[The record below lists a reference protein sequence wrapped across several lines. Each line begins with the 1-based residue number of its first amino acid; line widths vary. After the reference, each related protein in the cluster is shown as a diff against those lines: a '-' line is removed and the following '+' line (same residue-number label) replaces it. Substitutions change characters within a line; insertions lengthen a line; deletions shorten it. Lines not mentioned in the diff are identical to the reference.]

1 MSNYSE
7 ITSIANSIL
16 KKYDLCD
23 QCLGRLFSKQLHLS
37 SNKFLGKKLKKN
49 YTSKGKCYVC
59 KYLFSNLDYFLKLML
74 DLSSNYEFQ
83 TYGVGIIIKPS
94 IVDRDDFIRSKYKL
108 KGIDSIKTD
117 IAKELI
123 KLFTKKTQKTL
134 DSFDPEIT
142 FTVNLK
148 DESCQL
154 HSKSIT
160 IFGKYIKSERGY
172 AQKQTSCDNCSG
184 TGCRV
189 CDFHG
194 ISEFESIEGI
204 ISKLIFKKFGG
215 TTTKFTWIG
224 GEDKSSLVLGNGR
237 PFFVKI
243 KNPSKRKSKL
253 SDEKFDSVSV
263 FNLKLVD
270 TFPKKPLNFY
280 SRIKIKIS
288 AKLQINSKKLKK
300 LKDLTTCPIVIY
312 EKSGKRYEK
321 KIFDLKYKKN
331 STNLFTII
339 MSAEG
344 GFPIK
349 RFVIGDDVSPN
360 ISSLLDNSCVAQEFD
375 FLNIVLK

>member
-7 ITSIANSIL
+7 ITSITNSIL

-37 SNKFLGKKLKKN
+37 SNKRLGRKLKKK
-49 YTSKGKCYVC
+49 YISKSKCYVC
-59 KYLFSNLDYFLKLML
+59 KNLFCNLDYFLKSML
-74 DLSSNYEFQ
+74 DISSNYEFQ
-83 TYGVGIIIKPS
+83 TYGVGIMIKPS
-94 IVDRDDFIRSKYKL
+94 IVDRDDFIRSKYHL
-108 KGIDSIKTD
+108 RGIDSIKTD
-117 IAKELI
+117 VAKELI

-160 IFGKYIKSERGY
+160 LFGKYVKSKRGY
-172 AQKQTSCDNCSG
+172 AQKQQSCGNCSG
-184 TGCRV
+184 MGCRV

-194 ISEFESIEGI
+194 ISEFESIEGV
-204 ISKLIFKKFGG
+204 ISKLLFKKFGG
-215 TTTKFTWIG
+215 TTAKFTWIG
-224 GEDKSSLVLGNGR
+224 GEDKSSLVLGSGR

-243 KNPSKRKSKL
+243 KNPSKRKSTL
-253 SDEKFDSVSV
+253 SDEKFDSVSI

-288 AKLQINSKKLKK
+288 TKSQINSKKLKK
-300 LKDLTTCPIVIY
+300 LKDLTNCPIVIY

-321 KIFDLKYKKN
+321 NIFDLKYKKN
-331 STNLFTII
+331 SNNLFTII

-344 GFPIK
+344 GFPVK
-349 RFVIGDDVSPN
+349 KFVIGDDISPN

-375 FLNIVLK
+375 FLDILLK

>member
-7 ITSIANSIL
+7 ITSITNSIL

-59 KYLFSNLDYFLKLML
+59 KDLFSNLDYFLKLML

>member
-7 ITSIANSIL
+7 ITSIVNSIL

-49 YTSKGKCYVC
+49 YISKSKCYVC
-59 KYLFSNLDYFLKLML
+59 KDLFCNLDHFLKLML

-123 KLFTKKTQKTL
+123 KLFTKKTQNTL

-142 FTVNLK
+142 FIINLK

-160 IFGKYIKSERGY
+160 IFGKYVKSERGY
-172 AQKQTSCDNCSG
+172 AQKQTICDNCSG

-253 SDEKFDSVSV
+253 FDEKFNSVSV

-288 AKLQINSKKLKK
+288 TELQINSKKLQK

-375 FLNIVLK
+375 FLDIILK

>member
-23 QCLGRLFSKQLHLS
+23 QCLGRLFSKQLQLS
-37 SNKFLGKKLKKN
+37 SNKLLGRKLKKK
-49 YTSKGKCYVC
+49 YISKSKCYVC
-59 KYLFSNLDYFLKLML
+59 KNLFCNLDYFLKSML
-74 DLSSNYEFQ
+74 DISSNYEFQ
-83 TYGVGIIIKPS
+83 TYSVGIMIKPS
-94 IVDRDDFIRSKYKL
+94 IVDRDDFIRSKYHL
-108 KGIDSIKTD
+108 KGIDSVKTD
-117 IAKELI
+117 VAKELI
-123 KLFTKKTQKTL
+123 KLFTKKTQKLL

-142 FTVNLK
+142 FTINLK
-148 DESCQL
+148 DELCQL
-154 HSKSIT
+154 HSKSI
-160 IFGKYIKSERGY
+160 ILFGKYVKSKRGY
-172 AQKQTSCDNCSG
+172 AQKQQSCGNCSG
-184 TGCRV
+184 MGCRV

-194 ISEFESIEGI
+194 ISEFESVEGI
-204 ISKLIFKKFGG
+204 ISKLLFKKFGG

-224 GEDKSSLVLGNGR
+224 GEDKSSLVLGSGR

-243 KNPSKRKSKL
+243 KNPSKRKSTL
-253 SDEKFDSVSV
+253 ADEKFDSVSI

-288 AKLQINSKKLKK
+288 TKSQINSKKLKK
-300 LKDLTTCPIVIY
+300 LKDLTNCPIVIY

-321 KIFDLKYKKN
+321 NIFDLKYKKN
-331 STNLFTII
+331 SNNLFTII

-349 RFVIGDDVSPN
+349 KFVIGDDMSPN

-375 FLNIVLK
+375 FLDILLK

>member
-59 KYLFSNLDYFLKLML
+59 KDLFSNLDYFLKLML

-154 HSKSIT
+154 HSKSII

>member
-7 ITSIANSIL
+7 ITSIVNSIL

-49 YTSKGKCYVC
+49 YISKSKCYVC
-59 KYLFSNLDYFLKLML
+59 KDLFCNLDHFLKLML

-160 IFGKYIKSERGY
+160 IFGKYVKSKRGY
-172 AQKQTSCDNCSG
+172 GQKQTSCDNCSG

-288 AKLQINSKKLKK
+288 TELQINSKKLQK

-375 FLNIVLK
+375 FLDIVLK

>member
-7 ITSIANSIL
+7 ITSIVNSIL

-49 YTSKGKCYVC
+49 YISKSKCYVC
-59 KYLFSNLDYFLKLML
+59 KDLFCNLDHFLKLML

-160 IFGKYIKSERGY
+160 IFGKYVKSERGY

-184 TGCRV
+184 MGCRV

-204 ISKLIFKKFGG
+204 ISKLLFKKFGG

-253 SDEKFDSVSV
+253 SDEKFNSVSV

-288 AKLQINSKKLKK
+288 TELQINSKKLQK

-375 FLNIVLK
+375 FLDIVLK

>member
-7 ITSIANSIL
+7 ITSITNSIL

-23 QCLGRLFSKQLHLS
+23 QCLGRLFSKQLQLS
-37 SNKFLGKKLKKN
+37 SNKLLGRKLKKK
-49 YTSKGKCYVC
+49 YISKSKCYVC
-59 KYLFSNLDYFLKLML
+59 KNLFCNLDYFLKSML
-74 DLSSNYEFQ
+74 DISSNYEFQ
-83 TYGVGIIIKPS
+83 TYSVGIMIKPS
-94 IVDRDDFIRSKYKL
+94 IVDRDDFIRSKYHL
-108 KGIDSIKTD
+108 KGIDSVKTD
-117 IAKELI
+117 VAKELI
-123 KLFTKKTQKTL
+123 KLFTKKTQKLL

-142 FTVNLK
+142 FTINLK
-148 DESCQL
+148 DELCQL
-154 HSKSIT
+154 HSKSI
-160 IFGKYIKSERGY
+160 ILFGKYVKSKRGY
-172 AQKQTSCDNCSG
+172 AQKQQSCGNCSG
-184 TGCRV
+184 MGCRV

-194 ISEFESIEGI
+194 ISEFESVEGI
-204 ISKLIFKKFGG
+204 ISKLLFKKFGG

-224 GEDKSSLVLGNGR
+224 GEDKSSLVLGSGR

-243 KNPSKRKSKL
+243 KNPSKRKSTL
-253 SDEKFDSVSV
+253 ADEKFDSVSI

-288 AKLQINSKKLKK
+288 TKSQINSKKLKK

-331 STNLFTII
+331 SNNLFTII

-349 RFVIGDDVSPN
+349 KFVIGDDMSPN

-375 FLNIVLK
+375 FLDILLK

>member
-7 ITSIANSIL
+7 ITSITNSIL

-37 SNKFLGKKLKKN
+37 SNKRLGRKLKKK
-49 YTSKGKCYVC
+49 YISKSKCYVC
-59 KYLFSNLDYFLKLML
+59 KNLFCNLDYFLKSML
-74 DLSSNYEFQ
+74 DISSNYEFQ
-83 TYGVGIIIKPS
+83 TYGVGIMIKPS
-94 IVDRDDFIRSKYKL
+94 IVDRDDFIRSKYHL
-108 KGIDSIKTD
+108 RGIDSIKTD
-117 IAKELI
+117 VAKELI

-160 IFGKYIKSERGY
+160 LFGKYVKSKRGY
-172 AQKQTSCDNCSG
+172 AQKQQSCGNCSG
-184 TGCRV
+184 MGCRV

-194 ISEFESIEGI
+194 ISEFESIEGV
-204 ISKLIFKKFGG
+204 ISKLLFKKFGG

-224 GEDKSSLVLGNGR
+224 GEDKSSLVLGSGR

-243 KNPSKRKSKL
+243 KNPSKRKSTL
-253 SDEKFDSVSV
+253 SDEKFDSVSI

-288 AKLQINSKKLKK
+288 TKSQINSKKLKK
-300 LKDLTTCPIVIY
+300 LKDLTNCPIVIY

-321 KIFDLKYKKN
+321 NIFDLKYKKN
-331 STNLFTII
+331 SNNLFTII

-344 GFPIK
+344 GFPVK
-349 RFVIGDDVSPN
+349 KFVIGDDISPN

-375 FLNIVLK
+375 FLDILLK

>member
-23 QCLGRLFSKQLHLS
+23 QCLGRLFSKQLQLS
-37 SNKFLGKKLKKN
+37 SNKLLGRKLKKK
-49 YTSKGKCYVC
+49 YISKSKCYVC
-59 KYLFSNLDYFLKLML
+59 KNLFCNLDYFLKSML
-74 DLSSNYEFQ
+74 DISSNYEFQ
-83 TYGVGIIIKPS
+83 TYSVGIMIKPS
-94 IVDRDDFIRSKYKL
+94 IVDRDDFIRSKYHL
-108 KGIDSIKTD
+108 KGIDSVKTD
-117 IAKELI
+117 VAKELI
-123 KLFTKKTQKTL
+123 KLFTKKTQKLL

-142 FTVNLK
+142 FTINLK
-148 DESCQL
+148 DELCQL
-154 HSKSIT
+154 HSKSI
-160 IFGKYIKSERGY
+160 ILFGKYVKSKRGY
-172 AQKQTSCDNCSG
+172 AQKQQSCGNCSG
-184 TGCRV
+184 MGCRV

-194 ISEFESIEGI
+194 ISEFESVEGI
-204 ISKLIFKKFGG
+204 ISKLLFKKFGG

-224 GEDKSSLVLGNGR
+224 GEDKSSLVLGSGR

-243 KNPSKRKSKL
+243 KNPSKRKSTL
-253 SDEKFDSVSV
+253 ADEKFDSVSI

-288 AKLQINSKKLKK
+288 TKSQINSKKLKK

-331 STNLFTII
+331 SNNLFTII

-344 GFPIK
+344 GFPVK
-349 RFVIGDDVSPN
+349 KFVIGDDISPN

-375 FLNIVLK
+375 FLDILLK

>member
-7 ITSIANSIL
+7 ITSITNSIL

-37 SNKFLGKKLKKN
+37 SNKRLGRKLKKK
-49 YTSKGKCYVC
+49 YISKSKCYVC
-59 KYLFSNLDYFLKLML
+59 KNLFCNLDYFLKSML
-74 DLSSNYEFQ
+74 DISSNYEFQ
-83 TYGVGIIIKPS
+83 TYGVGIMIKPS
-94 IVDRDDFIRSKYKL
+94 IVDRDDFIRSKYHL
-108 KGIDSIKTD
+108 RGIDSIKTD
-117 IAKELI
+117 VAKELI

-160 IFGKYIKSERGY
+160 LFGKYVKSKRGY
-172 AQKQTSCDNCSG
+172 AQKQQSCGNCSG
-184 TGCRV
+184 MGCRV

-204 ISKLIFKKFGG
+204 ISKLLFKKFGG

-224 GEDKSSLVLGNGR
+224 GEDKSSLVLGSGR

-243 KNPSKRKSKL
+243 KNPSKRKSTL
-253 SDEKFDSVSV
+253 SDEKFDSVSI

-288 AKLQINSKKLKK
+288 TKSQINSKKLKK
-300 LKDLTTCPIVIY
+300 LKDLTNCPIVIY

-331 STNLFTII
+331 SNNLFTII

-344 GFPIK
+344 GFPVK
-349 RFVIGDDVSPN
+349 KFVIGDDISPN

-375 FLNIVLK
+375 FLDILLK

>member
-7 ITSIANSIL
+7 ITSITNSIL

-23 QCLGRLFSKQLHLS
+23 QCLGRLFSKQLQLS
-37 SNKFLGKKLKKN
+37 SNKLLGRKLKKK
-49 YTSKGKCYVC
+49 YISKSKCYVC
-59 KYLFSNLDYFLKLML
+59 KNLFCNLDYFLKSML
-74 DLSSNYEFQ
+74 DISSNYEFQ
-83 TYGVGIIIKPS
+83 TYSVGIMIKPS
-94 IVDRDDFIRSKYKL
+94 IVDRDDFIRSKYHL
-108 KGIDSIKTD
+108 KGIDSVKTD
-117 IAKELI
+117 VAKELI
-123 KLFTKKTQKTL
+123 KLFTKKTQKLL

-142 FTVNLK
+142 FTINLK
-148 DESCQL
+148 DELCQL
-154 HSKSIT
+154 HSKSI
-160 IFGKYIKSERGY
+160 ILFGKYVKSKRGY
-172 AQKQTSCDNCSG
+172 AQKQQSCGNCSG
-184 TGCRV
+184 MGCRV

-194 ISEFESIEGI
+194 ISEFESVEGI
-204 ISKLIFKKFGG
+204 ISKLLFKKFGG

-224 GEDKSSLVLGNGR
+224 GEDKSSLVLGSGR

-243 KNPSKRKSKL
+243 KNPSKRKSTL
-253 SDEKFDSVSV
+253 ADEKFDSVSI

-288 AKLQINSKKLKK
+288 TKSQINSKKLKK

-331 STNLFTII
+331 SNNLFTII

-344 GFPIK
+344 GFPVK
-349 RFVIGDDVSPN
+349 KFVIGDDISPN

-375 FLNIVLK
+375 FLDILLK

>member
-7 ITSIANSIL
+7 ITSIVNSIL

-49 YTSKGKCYVC
+49 YISKSKCYVC
-59 KYLFSNLDYFLKLML
+59 KDLFCNLDHFLKLML

-160 IFGKYIKSERGY
+160 IFGKYVKSERGY
-172 AQKQTSCDNCSG
+172 GQKQTSCDNCSG
-184 TGCRV
+184 IGCRV

-253 SDEKFDSVSV
+253 FDEKFNSVSV

-288 AKLQINSKKLKK
+288 TELQINSKKLQK

-375 FLNIVLK
+375 FLDIVLK

>member
-49 YTSKGKCYVC
+49 YASKGKCYVC
-59 KYLFSNLDYFLKLML
+59 KDLFSNLDYFLKLML

-253 SDEKFDSVSV
+253 LDEKFDSVSV

>member
-23 QCLGRLFSKQLHLS
+23 QCLGRLFSKQLQLS
-37 SNKFLGKKLKKN
+37 SNKLLGRKLKKK
-49 YTSKGKCYVC
+49 YISKSKCYVC
-59 KYLFSNLDYFLKLML
+59 KNLFCNLDYFLKSML
-74 DLSSNYEFQ
+74 DISSNYEFQ
-83 TYGVGIIIKPS
+83 TYSVGIMIKPS
-94 IVDRDDFIRSKYKL
+94 IVDRDDFIRSKYHL
-108 KGIDSIKTD
+108 KGIDSVKTD
-117 IAKELI
+117 VAKELI
-123 KLFTKKTQKTL
+123 KLFTKKTQKLL

-142 FTVNLK
+142 FTINLK
-148 DESCQL
+148 DELCQL
-154 HSKSIT
+154 HSKSI
-160 IFGKYIKSERGY
+160 ILFGKYVKSKRGY
-172 AQKQTSCDNCSG
+172 AQKQQSCGNCSG
-184 TGCRV
+184 MGCRV

-194 ISEFESIEGI
+194 ISEFESVEGI
-204 ISKLIFKKFGG
+204 ISKLLFKKFGG

-224 GEDKSSLVLGNGR
+224 GEDKSSLVLGSGR

-243 KNPSKRKSKL
+243 KNPSKRKSTL
-253 SDEKFDSVSV
+253 ADEKFDSVSI

-288 AKLQINSKKLKK
+288 TKSQINSKKLKK

-331 STNLFTII
+331 SNNLFTII

-344 GFPIK
+344 GFPVK
-349 RFVIGDDVSPN
+349 KFVIGDDISPN
-360 ISSLLDNSCVAQEFD
+360 ISSLLNNSCVAQEFD
-375 FLNIVLK
+375 FLDILLK

>member
-7 ITSIANSIL
+7 ITSIVNSIL

-49 YTSKGKCYVC
+49 YISKSKCYVC
-59 KYLFSNLDYFLKLML
+59 KDLFCNLDHFLKLML

-160 IFGKYIKSERGY
+160 IFGKYVKSERGY
-172 AQKQTSCDNCSG
+172 AQKQTTCDNCSG

-253 SDEKFDSVSV
+253 SDEKFNSVSV

-288 AKLQINSKKLKK
+288 TELQINSKKLQK

-375 FLNIVLK
+375 FLDIVLK

>member
-23 QCLGRLFSKQLHLS
+23 QCLGRLFSKQLQLS
-37 SNKFLGKKLKKN
+37 SNKLLGRKLKKK
-49 YTSKGKCYVC
+49 YISKSKCYVC
-59 KYLFSNLDYFLKLML
+59 KNLFCNLDYFLKSML
-74 DLSSNYEFQ
+74 DISSNYEFQ
-83 TYGVGIIIKPS
+83 TYSVGIMIKPS
-94 IVDRDDFIRSKYKL
+94 IVDRDDFIRSKYHL
-108 KGIDSIKTD
+108 KGIDSVKTD
-117 IAKELI
+117 VAKELI
-123 KLFTKKTQKTL
+123 KLFTKKTQKLL

-142 FTVNLK
+142 FTINLK
-148 DESCQL
+148 DELCQL
-154 HSKSIT
+154 HSKSI
-160 IFGKYIKSERGY
+160 ILFGKYVKSKRGY
-172 AQKQTSCDNCSG
+172 AQKQQSCGNCSG
-184 TGCRV
+184 MGCRV

-194 ISEFESIEGI
+194 ISEFESVEGI
-204 ISKLIFKKFGG
+204 ISKLLFKKFGG

-224 GEDKSSLVLGNGR
+224 GEDKSSLVLGSGR

-243 KNPSKRKSKL
+243 KNPSKRKSTL
-253 SDEKFDSVSV
+253 ADEKFDSVSI

-288 AKLQINSKKLKK
+288 TKSQINSKKLKK

-321 KIFDLKYKKN
+321 NIFDLKYKKN
-331 STNLFTII
+331 SNNLFTII

-349 RFVIGDDVSPN
+349 KFVIGDDMSPN

-375 FLNIVLK
+375 FLDIFLK

>member
-7 ITSIANSIL
+7 ITSITNLIL

-59 KYLFSNLDYFLKLML
+59 KDLFCNLNYFLKLML

-160 IFGKYIKSERGY
+160 IFGKYVKSKRGY

-184 TGCRV
+184 MGCRV

-204 ISKLIFKKFGG
+204 ISKLLFKKFGG

-253 SDEKFDSVSV
+253 SDEKFNSVSV

-288 AKLQINSKKLKK
+288 TELQINSKKLQK

-375 FLNIVLK
+375 FLDIVLK

>member
-7 ITSIANSIL
+7 ITSITNSIL

-37 SNKFLGKKLKKN
+37 SNKRLGRKLKKK
-49 YTSKGKCYVC
+49 YISKSKCYVC
-59 KYLFSNLDYFLKLML
+59 KNLFCNLDYFLKSML
-74 DLSSNYEFQ
+74 DISSNYEFQ
-83 TYGVGIIIKPS
+83 TYSVGIMIKPS
-94 IVDRDDFIRSKYKL
+94 IVDRDDFIRSKYHL
-108 KGIDSIKTD
+108 RGIDSIKTD
-117 IAKELI
+117 VAKELI

-160 IFGKYIKSERGY
+160 LFGKYVKSKRGY
-172 AQKQTSCDNCSG
+172 AQKQQSCGNCSG
-184 TGCRV
+184 MGCRV

-194 ISEFESIEGI
+194 ISEFESIEGV
-204 ISKLIFKKFGG
+204 ISKLLFKKFGG

-224 GEDKSSLVLGNGR
+224 GEDKSSLVLGSGR

-243 KNPSKRKSKL
+243 KNPSKRKSTL
-253 SDEKFDSVSV
+253 SDEKFDSVSI

-288 AKLQINSKKLKK
+288 TKSQINSKKLKK
-300 LKDLTTCPIVIY
+300 LKDLTNCPIVIY

-331 STNLFTII
+331 SNNLFTII

-344 GFPIK
+344 GFPVK
-349 RFVIGDDVSPN
+349 KFVIGDDISPN

-375 FLNIVLK
+375 FLDILLK

>member
-23 QCLGRLFSKQLHLS
+23 QCLGRLFSKQLQLS
-37 SNKFLGKKLKKN
+37 SNKLLGRKLKKK
-49 YTSKGKCYVC
+49 YISKSKCYVC
-59 KYLFSNLDYFLKLML
+59 KNLFCNLDYFLKSML
-74 DLSSNYEFQ
+74 DISSNYEFQ
-83 TYGVGIIIKPS
+83 TYSVGIMIKPS
-94 IVDRDDFIRSKYKL
+94 IVDRDDFIRSKYHL
-108 KGIDSIKTD
+108 KGIDSVKTD
-117 IAKELI
+117 VAKELI
-123 KLFTKKTQKTL
+123 KLFTKKTQKLL

-142 FTVNLK
+142 FTINLK
-148 DESCQL
+148 DELCQL
-154 HSKSIT
+154 HSKSI
-160 IFGKYIKSERGY
+160 ILFGKYVKSKRGY
-172 AQKQTSCDNCSG
+172 AQKQQSCGNCSG
-184 TGCRV
+184 MGCRV

-194 ISEFESIEGI
+194 ISEFESVEGI
-204 ISKLIFKKFGG
+204 ISKLLFKKFGG

-224 GEDKSSLVLGNGR
+224 GEDKSSLVLGSGR

-243 KNPSKRKSKL
+243 KNPSKRKSTL
-253 SDEKFDSVSV
+253 ADEKFDSVSI

-288 AKLQINSKKLKK
+288 TKSQINSKKLKK

-331 STNLFTII
+331 SNNLFTII

-344 GFPIK
+344 GFPVK
-349 RFVIGDDVSPN
+349 KFVIGDDMSPN

-375 FLNIVLK
+375 FLDIFLK

>member
-7 ITSIANSIL
+7 ITSIVNSIL

-37 SNKFLGKKLKKN
+37 SNKFLGKKLKKK

-59 KYLFSNLDYFLKLML
+59 KDLFCNLNYFLKLML

-160 IFGKYIKSERGY
+160 IFGKYVKSKRGY

-184 TGCRV
+184 MGCRV

-253 SDEKFDSVSV
+253 FDEKFNSVSV

-288 AKLQINSKKLKK
+288 TELQINSKKLQK

-375 FLNIVLK
+375 FLDIILK

>member
-59 KYLFSNLDYFLKLML
+59 KDLFSNLDYFLKLML

>member
-7 ITSIANSIL
+7 ITSIVNSIL

-59 KYLFSNLDYFLKLML
+59 KDLFCNLDHFLKLML

-154 HSKSIT
+154 HSKSII
-160 IFGKYIKSERGY
+160 IFGKYVKSKRGY

-184 TGCRV
+184 MGCRV

-253 SDEKFDSVSV
+253 SDETFDSVSV

-288 AKLQINSKKLKK
+288 TELQINSKKLQK

-375 FLNIVLK
+375 FLDIVLK

>member
-37 SNKFLGKKLKKN
+37 SNKRLGRKLKKK
-49 YTSKGKCYVC
+49 YISKSKCYVC
-59 KYLFSNLDYFLKLML
+59 KNLFCNLDYFLKSML
-74 DLSSNYEFQ
+74 DISSNYEFQ
-83 TYGVGIIIKPS
+83 TYSVGIMIKPS
-94 IVDRDDFIRSKYKL
+94 IVDRDDFIRSKYHL
-108 KGIDSIKTD
+108 KGIDSVKTD
-117 IAKELI
+117 VAKELI
-123 KLFTKKTQKTL
+123 KLFTKKTQKLL

-142 FTVNLK
+142 FTINLK
-148 DESCQL
+148 DELCQL
-154 HSKSIT
+154 HSKSI
-160 IFGKYIKSERGY
+160 ILFGKYVKSKRGY
-172 AQKQTSCDNCSG
+172 AQKQQSCGNCSG
-184 TGCRV
+184 MGCRV

-194 ISEFESIEGI
+194 ISEFESVEGI
-204 ISKLIFKKFGG
+204 ISKLLFKKFGG

-224 GEDKSSLVLGNGR
+224 GEDKSSLVLGSGR

-243 KNPSKRKSKL
+243 KNPSKRKSTL
-253 SDEKFDSVSV
+253 ADEKFDSVSI

-288 AKLQINSKKLKK
+288 TKSQINSKKLKK

-331 STNLFTII
+331 SNNLFTII

-349 RFVIGDDVSPN
+349 KFVIGDDMSPN

-375 FLNIVLK
+375 FLDIFLK

>member
-7 ITSIANSIL
+7 IISIANSIL

-59 KYLFSNLDYFLKLML
+59 KDLFSNLDYFLKLML

-134 DSFDPEIT
+134 DSFDPEIA

-154 HSKSIT
+154 HSKSII

-253 SDEKFDSVSV
+253 PDEKFDSVSV

-339 MSAEG
+339 MSAEA

>member
-7 ITSIANSIL
+7 ITSIVNSIL

-59 KYLFSNLDYFLKLML
+59 KDLFCNLDHFLKLML

-160 IFGKYIKSERGY
+160 IFGKYVKSKRGY

-184 TGCRV
+184 MGCRV

-204 ISKLIFKKFGG
+204 ISKLLFKKFGG

-253 SDEKFDSVSV
+253 SDEKFNSVSV

-288 AKLQINSKKLKK
+288 TELQINSKKLQK

-375 FLNIVLK
+375 FLDIVLK

>member
-23 QCLGRLFSKQLHLS
+23 QCLGRLFSKQLQLS
-37 SNKFLGKKLKKN
+37 SNKLLGRKLKKK
-49 YTSKGKCYVC
+49 YISKSKCYVC
-59 KYLFSNLDYFLKLML
+59 KNLFCNLDYFLKSML
-74 DLSSNYEFQ
+74 DISSNYEFQ
-83 TYGVGIIIKPS
+83 TYSVGIMIKPS
-94 IVDRDDFIRSKYKL
+94 IVDRDDFIRSKYHL
-108 KGIDSIKTD
+108 KGIDSVKTD
-117 IAKELI
+117 VAKELI
-123 KLFTKKTQKTL
+123 KLFTKKTQKLL

-142 FTVNLK
+142 FTINLK
-148 DESCQL
+148 DELCQL
-154 HSKSIT
+154 HSKSI
-160 IFGKYIKSERGY
+160 ILFGKYVKSKRGY
-172 AQKQTSCDNCSG
+172 AQKQQSCGNCSG
-184 TGCRV
+184 MGCRV

-194 ISEFESIEGI
+194 ISEFESVEGI
-204 ISKLIFKKFGG
+204 ISKLLFKKFGG

-224 GEDKSSLVLGNGR
+224 GEDKSSLVLGSGR

-243 KNPSKRKSKL
+243 KNPSKRKSTL
-253 SDEKFDSVSV
+253 ADEKFDSVSI

-288 AKLQINSKKLKK
+288 TKSQINSKKLKK
-300 LKDLTTCPIVIY
+300 LKDLTNCPIVIY

-321 KIFDLKYKKN
+321 NIFDLKYKKN
-331 STNLFTII
+331 SNNLFTII

-344 GFPIK
+344 GFPVK
-349 RFVIGDDVSPN
+349 KFVIGDDISPN

-375 FLNIVLK
+375 FLDIFLK

>member
-59 KYLFSNLDYFLKLML
+59 KDLFSNLDYFLKLML

-224 GEDKSSLVLGNGR
+224 GEDKSSLVLGDGR

>member
-7 ITSIANSIL
+7 ITSIVNSIL

-59 KYLFSNLDYFLKLML
+59 KDLFCNLDYFLKLML

-83 TYGVGIIIKPS
+83 RYGVGIIIKPS

-154 HSKSIT
+154 HSKSII

-253 SDEKFDSVSV
+253 SDEKFNSVSV

>member
-7 ITSIANSIL
+7 ITSIVNSIL

-49 YTSKGKCYVC
+49 YISKSKCYVC
-59 KYLFSNLDYFLKLML
+59 KDLFCNLDHFLKLML

-123 KLFTKKTQKTL
+123 KLFTKKTQKIM
-134 DSFDPEIT
+134 DPFDPEIT
-142 FTVNLK
+142 FTINLK

-154 HSKSIT
+154 RSKSIV
-160 IFGKYIKSERGY
+160 ISGRYVKSKRGY
-172 AQKQTSCDNCSG
+172 TQKQKSCDNCSG
-184 TGCRV
+184 KGCRI
-189 CDFHG
+189 CNFHG
-194 ISEFESIEGI
+194 ISEFESVEGV

-243 KNPSKRKSKL
+243 KNPSKRKPKL
-253 SDEKFDSVSV
+253 SDKEFDFVSL
-263 FNLKLVD
+263 FNLKLIGES
-270 TFPKKPLNFY
+270 PKKPLNFN
-280 SRIKIKIS
+280 SKIKIKIS
-288 AKLQINSKKLKK
+288 TSLPINSKNLKK
-300 LKDLTTCPIVIY
+300 LKDLTTTPIVIY
-312 EKSGKRYEK
+312 ENSGKRYEK
-321 KIFDLKYKKN
+321 KIFGLKYTKN
-331 STNLFTII
+331 SDNVFTMTVI
-339 MSAEG
+339 AEG
-344 GFPIK
+344 GFPVK
-349 RFVIGDDVSPN
+349 RFVVGNDVLPN
-360 ISSLLDNSCVAQEFD
+360 ISSLFDNPCVSQEFD
-375 FLNIVLK
+375 FLDIMIK

>member
-7 ITSIANSIL
+7 ITSITNSIL
-16 KKYDLCD
+16 KKYNLCD

-37 SNKFLGKKLKKN
+37 SNKRLGRKLKKK
-49 YTSKGKCYVC
+49 YISKSKCYVC
-59 KYLFSNLDYFLKLML
+59 KNLFCNLDYFLKSML
-74 DLSSNYEFQ
+74 DISSNYEFQ
-83 TYGVGIIIKPS
+83 TYGVGIMIKPS
-94 IVDRDDFIRSKYKL
+94 IVDRDDFIRSKYHL
-108 KGIDSIKTD
+108 RGIDSIKTD
-117 IAKELI
+117 VAKELI

-160 IFGKYIKSERGY
+160 LFGKYVKSKRGY
-172 AQKQTSCDNCSG
+172 AQKQQSCGNCSG
-184 TGCRV
+184 MGCRV

-194 ISEFESIEGI
+194 ISEFESIEGV
-204 ISKLIFKKFGG
+204 ISKLLFKKFGG

-224 GEDKSSLVLGNGR
+224 GEDKSSLVLGSGR

-243 KNPSKRKSKL
+243 KNPSKRKSTL
-253 SDEKFDSVSV
+253 SDEKFDSVSI

-288 AKLQINSKKLKK
+288 TKSQINSKKLKK
-300 LKDLTTCPIVIY
+300 LKDLTNCPIVIY

-331 STNLFTII
+331 SNNLFTII

-344 GFPIK
+344 GFPVK
-349 RFVIGDDVSPN
+349 KFVIGDDISPN

-375 FLNIVLK
+375 FLDILLK